1 MFSGQI
7 MPCTTGA
14 MDIFRDSA
22 SARRS
27 CLDGERAPVDFQPL
41 YGMDGRVNL
50 VDAPVRDFDVDEYSV
65 RLVPNKYAFAALMY
79 CFCGEVAH
87 MKLPRGV
94 FLSGSSVVASV
105 TMPVRAHSRALEDA
119 MTDWGRRIV
128 ETKVTARL
136 VLARR
141 FSMLQG
147 RGVFSLVERIIE
159 FVGCAAGLQEV
170 RDALDGHSEEDLHA
184 PLESDPLRWDWNGF
198 GPYNRAD
205 IDVFVTAATIEQAD
219 EKVRA
224 MHSLFCA
231 AGDAVVIRT
240 PNTITYCRSW
250 PERHVQVV
258 LLVGQHAAEHC
269 LFCDF
274 DCTSLVY
281 VEGEVYTTA
290 RSRHALVHKVNLVPP
305 VMLEL
310 RKDEP
315 KRVAK
320 YVKRGFRLMM
330 LPDAR
335 FDEARLTDLMVEVQK
350 EWAFAG
356 KKLFDL
362 HTHAYDL
369 YRFARPLEDVD
380 GDVDGDMD
388 VDGHPWAFIVATVLT
403 ANNTCYSEVNIPRM
417 PGLTAHAI
425 QIFFCNLA
433 AQRMQQESS
442 VVDTPGDIPR
452 CVWKLQDKPTEVWA
466 KWNFV

>member
-1 MFSGQI
+1 MFAGQFV
-7 MPCTTGA
+7 PCTMGA

-22 SARRS
+22 FARRS
-27 CLDGERAPVDFQPL
+27 CLDGERAPVDFKPL

-50 VDAPVRDFDVDEYSV
+50 VDAPVCDFDVDEYSV
-65 RLVPNKYAFAALMY
+65 CLVPNKYAFAALMY

-147 RGVFSLVERIIE
+147 RGVCSLVERIIE

-170 RDALDGHSEEDLHA
+170 RHALDKHSEEDLHA

-310 RKDEP
+310 RHDEP

-330 LPDAR
+330 LPDDR
-335 FDEARLTDLMVEVQK
+335 FDHARLTDLMGEVQK

-356 KKLFDL
+356 KKLLDL
-362 HTHAYDL
+362 HLFAPWTWMSAYGGML
-369 YRFARPLEDVD
+369 DVD
-380 GDVDGDMD
+380 A
-388 VDGHPWAFIVATVLT
+388 PWWTLIAATVLAT
-403 ANNTCYSEVNIPRM
+403 NNTGYSEFNIPRM
-417 PGLTAHAI
+417 PGLTARGI
-425 QIFFCNLA
+425 QKFFLLDA
-433 AQRMQQESS
+433 AQRMQQLSC
-442 VVDTPGDIPR
+442 VVSKLADIPN
-452 CVWKLQDKPTEVWA
+452 CVWKLQHRPREVWA
-466 KWNFV
+466 EWNFV